1 MLALEA
7 PAGEAPLAGLAGAA
21 DAAALGAAAA
31 AGLASP
37 LTDELGAAFAVDAG
51 VEGSDVALLALLVS
65 GLDALLALL
74 LTGLD
79 FEAVPVDDFSE
90 SD

>member
-7 PAGEAPLAGLAGAA
+7 PADEAPLAGLAGAA
-21 DAAALGAAAA
+21 DAAALGAAAV
-31 AGLASP
+31 GLASP
-37 LTDELGAAFAVDAG
+37 VTDDLGAAFAAAAG
-51 VEGSDVALLALLVS
+51 VEGSDVAPLALLVA

-79 FEAVPVDDFSE
+79 FEAVPVDNFDE